1 MKNIILAACTLFSGM
16 MAFAIN
22 PGEMVLLKQDATSVF
37 HPVLSPDGNTL
48 LFSSQDHTGLNAMNL
63 NDKSVV
69 VIDDAAAAGF
79 CPVFSTDGKTIVYRT
94 ADTIDGLTY
103 RDVRSFRLDSD
114 ASAKIIRP
122 MSRKDEN
129 LNSIA
134 GDTDYAYADYR
145 TIKVC
150 HKGNLVDVSPIADA
164 HSYLWASIPP
174 DGSKQLFPEPFTGV
188 YVCNIDGT
196 DVRRIAPKGDFAAW
210 ADNSM
215 ITYVDSKDDGYVIV
229 SSQLYAYD
237 LVSGRSLV
245 ITPDNVIV
253 GEATAAAGKV
263 VFSTLAGQ
271 LYSVTLK

>member
-1 MKNIILAACTLFSGM
+1 MKNIILAVCALFYGM
-16 MAFAIN
+16 TAYAIN
-22 PGEMVLLKQDATSVF
+22 PGELVLLQQDATSVF

-48 LFSSQDHTGLNAMNL
+48 LFSSQDHTGLSAMNL
-63 NDKSVV
+63 NDKSVI

-79 CPVFSTDGKTIVYRT
+79 CPVFSSDGKTVVYRT
-94 ADTIDGLTY
+94 ADNIDGLTY

-114 ASAKIIRP
+114 ASAQIIRP
-122 MSRKDEN
+122 MNRSDEN
-129 LNSIA
+129 LNRIA

-150 HKGNLVDVSPIADA
+150 RNGNLVEISPLAEA
-164 HSYLWASIPP
+164 HSYLWASISP
-174 DGSKQLFPEPFTGV
+174 DGTKLLFTEPFTGV

-196 DVRRIAPKGDFAAW
+196 DARRIAAKGDFAAW
-210 ADNSM
+210 ADNSI

-229 SSQLYAYD
+229 SSRLCAYD
-237 LVSGRSLV
+237 LESGRSLV
-245 ITPDNVIV
+245 ITPADVIV
-253 GEATAAAGKV
+253 GEATAAAGKA